1 MHVALVIYGSLDT
14 VSGGYLYDR
23 KLVEYLTQQGDT
35 VEIISLPWRNYA
47 RHLSDNLSVD
57 WRRRLESAFDVIVQD
72 ELNHPSLA
80 WINPHLRQ
88 PAPLVA
94 IVHHL
99 RCSEPRP
106 SWQNRVYRA
115 IERQYLNSVDAFIFN
130 SRTTKSVAL
139 ELLVES
145 KPHIVANPAGDR
157 FDPAMA
163 AEEIVR
169 RAHSG
174 PLQLLFVGNL
184 IPRKGLHTLLA
195 ALALCQNFQW
205 QLHVVGRLDVEPA
218 YTDQIQNLLQRWKLD
233 ERVTLSGVLDGT
245 DLAESMAAAHLL
257 VMPSV
262 YEGFGI
268 VYLEGM
274 GFGLP
279 SIATTAGAAGELIAD
294 GENGF
299 LIPPDNPKALANRL
313 QSLAA
318 DRDRLAQMS
327 LAALARFARHPTWA
341 DSTAA
346 IREFLLGLIA

>member
-1 MHVALVIYGSLDT
+1 MRVALVIYGSLDT

-23 KLVEYLTQQGDT
+23 KLVEYLTHQGDE
-35 VEIISLPWRNYA
+35 VEIICLPWRNYA
-47 RHLSDNLSVD
+47 RHLADNLSTD
-57 WRRRLESAFDVIVQD
+57 WRRRLEGDFDVIVQD

-80 WINPHLRQ
+80 WINNRLRQ

-130 SRTTKSVAL
+130 SRTTKGVVS
-139 ELLVES
+139 ELLAES
-145 KPHIVANPAGDR
+145 KPHIVAYPAGDR
-157 FDPAMA
+157 FGTTMA
-163 AEEIVR
+163 TEEIVR
-169 RAHSG
+169 RSHSG

-195 ALALCQNFQW
+195 ALTLCQSFQW
-205 QLHVVGRLDVEPA
+205 QLHVVGSLDIEPA
-218 YTDQIQNLLQRWKLD
+218 YTDQIQNLLQRWKLE
-233 ERVTLSGVLDGT
+233 ERVTLSGVLNGE
-245 DLAESMAAAHLL
+245 DLARAMASAHLL
-257 VMPSV
+257 VMPSA

-274 GFGLP
+274 GFGLAA
-279 SIATTAGAAGELIAD
+279 IATTAGATGEVIAD
-294 GENGF
+294 SENGF
-299 LIPPDNPKALANRL
+299 LIPPDNPNALANCL
-313 QSLAA
+313 LILAV

-327 LAALARFARHPTWA
+327 LAALARYACHPTWA

-346 IREFLLGLIA
+346 IRKFLLGLIG

>member
-1 MHVALVIYGSLDT
+1 MRVALVIYGSLDT

-23 KLVEYLTQQGDT
+23 KLVEYLTHQGDE

-47 RHLSDNLSVD
+47 RHLADNLSAK
-57 WRRRLESAFDVIVQD
+57 WRRRLEGDFDVIVQD
-72 ELNHPSLA
+72 ELNHPSLV
-80 WINPHLRQ
+80 WINNHLRQ

-106 SWQNRVYRA
+106 PWQNRVYRA
-115 IERQYLNSVDAFIFN
+115 IERRYLNSVDAFIFN
-130 SRTTKSVAL
+130 SRSTKRVVS
-139 ELLVES
+139 ELLAES
-145 KPHIVANPAGDR
+145 KPYIIAHPAGDR
-157 FDPAMA
+157 FGNTIAT
-163 AEEIVR
+163 EEIIR
-169 RAHSG
+169 RAYSG

-184 IPRKGLHTLLA
+184 IPRKGLHTLLS
-195 ALALCQNFQW
+195 ALGLCQSFQW
-205 QLHVVGRLDVEPA
+205 QLHVVGSLDVEPA
-218 YTDQIQNLLQRWKLD
+218 YTDQIQNLLKRWKLE
-233 ERVTLSGVLDGT
+233 ERVTLSGVLNGE
-245 DLAESMAAAHLL
+245 DLAREMASAHLM
-257 VMPSV
+257 VMPSA

-279 SIATTAGAAGELIAD
+279 AIATTAGAAGELIAD

-299 LIPPDNPKALANRL
+299 TIPPDNPKALANCL
-313 QSLAA
+313 LTLAV

-327 LAALARFARHPTWA
+327 LAALVRYACHPTWA

-346 IREFLLGLIA
+346 IRQFLLSLTG